1 MSGALRPRISPSP
14 DAVPFWEA
22 CREGRLV
29 LPRCDSCSSLFWYP
43 RTLCQACGSRALSWE
58 AVSGRG
64 RLHAFTVQHSTPVA
78 ELREAV
84 PFVTAIVELDEGPR
98 MMSFLVEAGSD
109 PTALR
114 CEVPVEV
121 VFLPSATEGQPFP
134 AFRPAT

>member
-1 MSGALRPRISPSP
+1 M
-14 DAVPFWEA
+14 
-22 CREGRLV
+22 
-29 LPRCDSCSSLFWYP
+29 
-43 RTLCQACGSRALSWE
+43 
-58 AVSGRG
+58 SGRG

-109 PTALR
+109 PKALR